1 MSKKTNNRVVLALVF
16 ILAVLAGAF
25 VVKPLW
31 DKREEQKQMAKEE
44 AEFKKF
50 FTWRSK

>member
-1 MSKKTNNRVVLALVF
+1 MSKKTNNRVVLGLAF

-31 DKREEQKQMAKEE
+31 DKHTEQKQMAKED
-44 AEFKKF
+44 AQFKKF
-50 FTWRSK
+50 FAWRDK